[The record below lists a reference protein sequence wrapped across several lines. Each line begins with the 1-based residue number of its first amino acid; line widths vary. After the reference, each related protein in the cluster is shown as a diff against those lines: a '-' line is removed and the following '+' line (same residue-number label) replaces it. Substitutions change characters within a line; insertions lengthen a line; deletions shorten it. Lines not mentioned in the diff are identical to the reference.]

1 MIRSTAPREM
11 TGLLSKAC
19 PDTRWA
25 WVEIDQVALRYNTRA
40 FKARLARGVK
50 MMCVVKADAYGHGA
64 VPCAKIMAAA
74 GADQFAVA
82 TVEEGVQLRHAGI
95 LEPILLL
102 SEPPVEA
109 IPTLIEYDIMP
120 SVYTEEFAYAL
131 GESASLA
138 GKVAHYHIAVDTGMS
153 RIGLRPS
160 DVLEFRRNVEFH
172 AGLECAGIFTHFATA
187 DEPGGWD
194 FELQYK
200 RFMDAVHSLDEAGL
214 SYGIVHCNN
223 TPATMLHTE
232 TQHMMCR
239 VGVGLYGM
247 HPASTTV
254 YTMELKPVMSVRARV
269 THTCYPAVGEG
280 VSYGLTYRIPKQNIQ
295 IATIPLGYA
304 DGLSRNLSNKMEVL
318 VNGQRCKQVGRICM
332 DQCMFA
338 VDVNSRSYKPNTP
351 VEVGDVVTI
360 LGTDGQQAITAEDHA
375 YIRDTINYEVTCNFG
390 MRLQKVYV

>member
-1 MIRSTAPREM
+1 MSRQLLREM
-11 TGLLSKAC
+11 TGLLSRVC
-19 PDTRWA
+19 PDTRWS
-25 WVEIDQVALRYNTRA
+25 WVEIDQAALRYNTRA
-40 FKARLARGVK
+40 FKAQLARGTK

-64 VPCAKIMAAA
+64 VPCAKIMSAA
-74 GADQFAVA
+74 GADQFAIA
-82 TVEEGVQLRHAGI
+82 TVDEGVELRRGGI
-95 LEPILLL
+95 AEPILLL

-120 SVYTEEFAYAL
+120 SVYTEAFAYAL
-131 GESASLA
+131 GESASFA
-138 GKVAHYHIAVDTGMS
+138 GKVARYHIAVDTGMS
-153 RIGLRPS
+153 RIGLRPI

-187 DEPGGWD
+187 DEPTGWD

-200 RFMDAVHSLDEAGL
+200 RFMDAVSSLDEAGL

-223 TPATMLHTE
+223 TPATMLHKE

-247 HPASTTV
+247 HPAASTV
-254 YTMELKPVMSVRARV
+254 GTMDLKPVMSVRARV
-269 THTCYPAVGEG
+269 THTCYPAVGDG

-295 IATIPLGYA
+295 IATIPIGYA
-304 DGLSRNLSNKMEVL
+304 DGLSRNLSNNMDVL
-318 VNGQRCKQVGRICM
+318 VRGQRCKQVGRICM

-338 VDVNSRSYKPNTP
+338 VDVNGRSYKPNTP

-360 LGTDGQQAITAEDHA
+360 LGTDGEQVITAEDHA
-375 YIRDTINYEVTCNFG
+375 RMRDTINYEVTCNFG
-390 MRLQKVYV
+390 MRLQKVYI